1 MTELIFDNAR
11 IVNDKG
17 VWLCLKVKDPA
28 PARAFVYSFKGVHTA
43 ILKRFQRKRSL
54 DANAY
59 AWALLGKLSASLR
72 IPKEEIY
79 RSFIKEIGGNYEI
92 FPIRNAAVEA
102 FKGFWGH
109 GRVGWIVE
117 ELGASKIPGYTN
129 VMAYYGSSVY
139 DTQQMSRLIDLI
151 VEECKQQDIEVLT
164 ERELSLLKEEWGCT
178 K

>member
-1 MTELIFDNAR
+1 MTELTFDSAR
-11 IVNDKG
+11 IVNDGG

-43 ILKRFQRKRSL
+43 ILKRFQKKRSL

-59 AWALLGKLSASLR
+59 AWALLGKLSAALR
-72 IPKEEIY
+72 LPKEEIY

-92 FPIRNAAVEA
+92 FPIRTAAVEA
-102 FKGFWGH
+102 FKGFWGY

-117 ELGASKIPGYTN
+117 ELGESKIPGYTN
-129 VMAYYGSSVY
+129 IMAYYGSSVY
-139 DTQQMSRLIDLI
+139 DTQQMSRLIDMI
-151 VEECKQQDIEVLT
+151 VEECKQQDIETLT
-164 ERELSLLKEEWGCT
+164 ERELSLLKEDWG